1 MEETSVQRIIS
12 SYFIEVPKHAL
23 HLMKGGGGKIF
34 HAEMNHFVAELCLSH
49 PDGQSGMPGGQTV
62 ASPGPAETSLNPTWL
77 CGFRQ
82 ANLIFL
88 NTGLCFS
95 FITAE
100 AGEELQGKAELI
112 GLPEKP
118 VDLKYE
124 GRVIIIII
132 IKMMRVFIKVMA
144 G

>member
-1 MEETSVQRIIS
+1 MQ
-12 SYFIEVPKHAL
+12 
-23 HLMKGGGGKIF
+23 GGK
-34 HAEMNHFVAELCLSH
+34 EPPLLGQLS
-49 PDGQSGMPGGQTV
+49 PPLIQ
-62 ASPGPAETSLNPTWL
+62 TWL

-112 GLPEKP
+112 GLAEKP

-124 GRVIIIII
+124 GRIIIII
-132 IKMMRVFIKVMA
+132 IIAAAKMKCVY
-144 G
+144 